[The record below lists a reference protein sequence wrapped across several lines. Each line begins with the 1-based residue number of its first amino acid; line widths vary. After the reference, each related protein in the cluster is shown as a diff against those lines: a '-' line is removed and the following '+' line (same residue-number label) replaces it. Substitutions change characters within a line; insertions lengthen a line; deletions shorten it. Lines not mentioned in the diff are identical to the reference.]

1 MYAQNSLLTQ
11 VRQFLPPDLS
21 PGYLRAELPALWQ
34 TVELAAG
41 GMLFAVSIGLLLA
54 LIIGARLP
62 GWRFLYSIL
71 VAVRCI
77 PDLTLAILCVM
88 IVGLGPGA
96 GLAAIAIYYGAAM
109 GKVGGDLFASADR
122 GPVESLAATG
132 AGRFTVA
139 FFGRLPLRFKDLLTY
154 GAYDF
159 ECAMRAAMIVGTVGA
174 GGIGTELVGAVNFL
188 DYPHVTTLVLLLVLL
203 IALFDKITWLVR
215 KHPGLLLLFV
225 PLGAY
230 STWDLRPQMFA
241 WSHTLNTLHKM
252 WPPRLSS
259 DQIHG
264 LPGLIGETLLI
275 AFAGTMIAMVASV
288 PLGMAAAR
296 NVSPAFL
303 REPARRL
310 LELLRA
316 IPEVVWGLIFVSAA
330 VMGVPAGIAAIAL
343 HCTGVLGKLY
353 AESLEN
359 VQPEPLMS
367 LAATGAPGIAVATF
381 GHLPLAFPPM
391 AIQSLFRF
399 EWNIRA
405 AAVVG
410 MIGAGG
416 IGEALYN
423 AQQLFFYDQMLA
435 YLLVT
440 CLLVI
445 VVDLINSHVRNRWKV
460 TEGRI

>member
-1 MYAQNSLLTQ
+1 MYAQASLFVQ
-11 VRQFLPPDLS
+11 IRQFLDLS
-21 PGYLRAELPALWQ
+21 PSYLRAELPALWQ

-41 GMLFAVSIGLLLA
+41 GMLFAVSIGLFLA

-62 GWRFLYSIL
+62 GWRFLYSAL

-88 IVGLGPGA
+88 IVGLGSGA
-96 GLAAIAIYYGAAM
+96 GLAAIAVYYGAAM

-122 GPVESLAATG
+122 APVESLAATG
-132 AGRFTVA
+132 AGRLTIA
-139 FFGRLPLRFKDLLTY
+139 FFGQLPLRFKDLLTY

-188 DYPHVTTLVLLLVLL
+188 DYRHVTTLVLLLVLL
-203 IALFDKITWLVR
+203 IALFDKITWMVR
-215 KHPGLLLLFV
+215 KYPRLLLLFV

-230 STWDLRPQMFA
+230 SAWDLRPQMFA
-241 WSHTLNTLHKM
+241 WSHTLDTLHKM
-252 WPPRLSS
+252 WPPRLSP

-275 AFAGTMIAMVASV
+275 AFGGTMIAMVASV

-343 HCTGVLGKLY
+343 HGTGVLGKLY

-367 LAATGAPGIAVATF
+367 LAATGASGIAVATF

-391 AIQSLFRF
+391 AIQTLFRF

-416 IGEALYN
+416 IGQALYN

>member
-1 MYAQNSLLTQ
+1 MYAQDSLFTQ
-11 VRQFLPPDLS
+11 IRQFLPPDLS

-41 GMLFAVSIGLLLA
+41 GMLFALSIGLLLA

-77 PDLTLAILCVM
+77 PDLTLAILCVV

-96 GLAAIAIYYGAAM
+96 GLLAIAVYYGTAM

-132 AGRFTVA
+132 AGRFTVSCY
-139 FFGRLPLRFKDLLTY
+139 GRLPLRFKDLLTY

-174 GGIGTELVGAVNFL
+174 GGIGTELVGAINML
-188 DYPHVTTLVLLLVLL
+188 EYQRVTTLVLLLVVL
-203 IALFDKITWLVR
+203 IALFDKVTWLVR
-215 KHPGLLLLFV
+215 RYPRLLLIFL
-225 PLGAY
+225 PLGLY
-230 STWDLRPQMFA
+230 SAWDLRPQMFA
-241 WSHTLNTLHKM
+241 FSHTMDRLYKM
-252 WPPRLSS
+252 WPPSIPP
-259 DQIHG
+259 DHIHE

-275 AFAGTMIAMVASV
+275 ALAGTMIAMVAAV

-296 NVSPAFL
+296 NVSPTLL
-303 REPARRL
+303 REPVRRL

-316 IPEVVWGLIFVSAA
+316 IPEVIWGLIFVSAA
-330 VMGVPAGIAAIAL
+330 VMGLKAGIAALAL
-343 HCTGVLGKLY
+343 HSTGVLGKLY

-359 VQPEPLMS
+359 VQAEPVIS

-381 GHLPLAFPPM
+381 AHLPLAFPPM